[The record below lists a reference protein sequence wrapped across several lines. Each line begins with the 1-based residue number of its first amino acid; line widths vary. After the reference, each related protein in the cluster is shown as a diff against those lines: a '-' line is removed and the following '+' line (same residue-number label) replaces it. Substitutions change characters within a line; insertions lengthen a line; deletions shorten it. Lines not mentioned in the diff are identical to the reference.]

1 MADTDKLVKV
11 GQLDTIVDEIVDK
24 FGETNGRL
32 GDLNLLETE
41 TKTDLVS
48 AINEAAQSSAPSAVT
63 CTVDENGDATFALG
77 EEDLSDIAALV
88 GGTA

>member
-32 GDLNLLETE
+32 DEQTEAVNDLTMLPSEAEELL
-41 TKTDLVS
+41 S
-48 AINEAAQSSAPSAVT
+48 IAR
-63 CTVDENGDATFALG
+63 G
-77 EEDLSDIAALV
+77 E
-88 GGTA
+88 GGS

>member
-32 GDLNLLETE
+32 TQQAET
-41 TKTDLVS
+41 
-48 AINEAAQSSAPSAVT
+48 I
-63 CTVDENGDATFALG
+63 
-77 EEDLSDIAALV
+77 EDLAMRLSEVEALLNIARGE
-88 GGTA
+88 GGS

>member
-32 GDLNLLETE
+32 TQQEESFAILAMSQSEAEELL
-41 TKTDLVS
+41 S
-48 AINEAAQSSAPSAVT
+48 
-63 CTVDENGDATFALG
+63 
-77 EEDLSDIAALV
+77 IARGK
-88 GGTA
+88 GGS

>member
-32 GDLNLLETE
+32 TQLSFSLST
-41 TKTDLVS
+41 
-48 AINEAAQSSAPSAVT
+48 
-63 CTVDENGDATFALG
+63 DENGNVILVRDDL
-77 EEDLSDIAALV
+77 EDLSEV
-88 GGTA
+88 TF

>member
-32 GDLNLLETE
+32 AQQAET
-41 TKTDLVS
+41 
-48 AINEAAQSSAPSAVT
+48 I
-63 CTVDENGDATFALG
+63 
-77 EEDLSDIAALV
+77 EDLTTRLSEVEEILRTARGE
-88 GGTA
+88 GGS

>member
-32 GDLNLLETE
+32 TQHAET
-41 TKTDLVS
+41 
-48 AINEAAQSSAPSAVT
+48 I
-63 CTVDENGDATFALG
+63 
-77 EEDLSDIAALV
+77 EDLTMSQSEAEELLNIARR
-88 GGTA
+88 GGDS